1 MLDPKTLS
9 LLLFLQDHK
18 NEWIT
23 KNDLIRN
30 GFAYDPFWFGHL
42 KELKYI
48 DCAVHLEEQY
58 RITPIGESAII
69 EHNRTKKSDMKAT
82 IAIIISILAIIISLV
97 SLYVDASKEQE
108 PTEPS
113 QSRTTS
119 AIYH

>member
-1 MLDPKTLS
+1 MLDSKTLS
-9 LLLFLQDHK
+9 LLLFLQGRK

-23 KNDLIRN
+23 KSDLIRN

-82 IAIIISILAIIISLV
+82 IAIIISIFAIIISLV
-97 SLYVDASKEQE
+97 SLYIDAYKAKE
-108 PTEPS
+108 PIEPS
-113 QSRTTS
+113 QSQPIS
-119 AIYH
+119 AQYH